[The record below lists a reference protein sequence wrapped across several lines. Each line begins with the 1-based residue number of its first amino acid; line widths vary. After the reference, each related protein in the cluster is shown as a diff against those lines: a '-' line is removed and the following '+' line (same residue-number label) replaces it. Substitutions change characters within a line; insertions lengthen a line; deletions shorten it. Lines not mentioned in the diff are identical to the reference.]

1 MSQIRFRFN
10 RIEGFYQKNHIDNGS
25 FLSVE
30 KFKKFSNDRETRFGR
45 KWTAVN
51 FILISRNV
59 QLKICLVELS
69 VIIFM
74 TLKQVPGR

>member
-45 KWTAVN
+45 K
-51 FILISRNV
+51 
-59 QLKICLVELS
+59 
-69 VIIFM
+69 
-74 TLKQVPGR
+74 

>member
-45 KWTAVN
+45 KWSKELAL
-51 FILISRNV
+51 ILSSFHGMCN
-59 QLKICLVELS
+59 
-69 VIIFM
+69 
-74 TLKQVPGR
+74 